1 MQIVLEVRVHKSTRV
16 CASGDPHLRDL
27 HRYRVVPTVPQGR
40 AHHQEKVLILLRF
53 RSAQCT
59 LGASGSSLL
68 THFCKADHSEPV
80 PSMFS
85 IISWCEFV
93 SQENDLQYNHLT
105 DRLSI
110 CKVSEQIWPHLWVPH
125 AGWRELPEVGCGP
138 RSPLSPL
145 QPAAASGTTLLAGAP
160 QMLARPSRCPVQN
173 CSAIFTANQVLFRC
187 VIF

>member
-1 MQIVLEVRVHKSTRV
+1 MHSALW
-16 CASGDPHLRDL
+16 
-27 HRYRVVPTVPQGR
+27 VPQVR
-40 AHHQEKVLILLRF
+40 PF
-53 RSAQCT
+53 S
-59 LGASGSSLL
+59 L